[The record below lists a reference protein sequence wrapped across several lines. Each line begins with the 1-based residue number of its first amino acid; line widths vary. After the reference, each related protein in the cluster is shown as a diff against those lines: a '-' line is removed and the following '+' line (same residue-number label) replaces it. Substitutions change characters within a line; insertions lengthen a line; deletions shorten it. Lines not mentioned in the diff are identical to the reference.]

1 MFVKEKPHQLS
12 LGLSTPPKPTLDN
25 FVVGKNEE
33 ALAAL
38 REFLQGVGPQFLYLW
53 GSHGCGCT
61 HLVRSIVSN
70 QVDRIPLFMED
81 FALYAVD
88 DVDTLTDS
96 EQEALF
102 NLINE
107 VRAHPNTRLVI
118 AGHAPVHELKIRND
132 IRSRLSWGLVFEL
145 HYLDD
150 ESAAQEFV
158 RQAAGRGIEL
168 DKDVQHWISTHCP
181 RDMRSLRSLLDGID
195 CYAMEKKRK
204 VTLPLVLEFTR
215 NGGQE

>member
-1 MFVKEKPHQLS
+1 MKEKPHQLS

-25 FVVGKNEE
+25 FVVGSNAE

-38 REFLQGVGPQFLYLW
+38 NQFLQGIGPQFLYLW

-61 HLVRSIVSN
+61 HLVRSALP
-70 QVDRIPLFMED
+70 DEKERIPSFKEGVT
-81 FALYAVD
+81 LYGVD
-88 DVDTLTDS
+88 DVDTLTES

-102 NLINE
+102 TLMNE
-107 VRAHPNTRLVI
+107 VRAHPATRLLI
-118 AGHAPVHELKIRND
+118 AGHAPVHELRIRAD

-145 HYLDD
+145 QYLDD

-158 RQAAGRGIEL
+158 RQASERGIEL

-195 CYAMEKKRK
+195 NYAMEKKRK